1 MARDSQAALVALN
14 RFGLGARGG
23 ASGDLIN
30 AASDPRGFVKAE
42 LARPNGVLLEAPG
55 LQSTPQLGQAV
66 FAYQDEVKQA
76 REAAAKAGTPPEAPP
91 LQAPADQ
98 KPGPRR
104 NLSLNTAATEIAGQM
119 AEAKPA
125 DAAAKPETMQPNMA
139 APPAAK
145 PAPQPLNVIQKTF
158 RAEALARLQRATLV
172 ECGFTERLVVF
183 WSNHFCI
190 SASKGE
196 LARIWAGAFER
207 EAIRPHVLGRFADML
222 KAVEQHPA
230 MLFFLDNQQ
239 SLGPDSRAGQN
250 RKRGLNENL
259 AREIMELH
267 TLGVGGGYTQEDVT
281 SLARIITGW
290 TFAGRQGGL
299 GTPGSF
305 AFNVN
310 AHQPGPQVL
319 LGKTYEPTGLAQGE
333 AALADIARHP
343 STANFIATKLVR
355 HFVADDPPQALV
367 ARLRDV
373 FVKTDG
379 DLKAMATALVDS
391 DEAWKAPLTKMRSP
405 YDFLVASGRLLAR
418 VPEDPGAYLNGL
430 NLLGQPLWSP
440 SGPNGFPDTVAA
452 WAAPE
457 GMKLR
462 LDIAAQMGAR
472 LGNNIEPARPA
483 GIRSGRRGVDRNAA
497 DHRARGIA
505 PAGAGAA
512 ADVAGNAEEMMM
524 IDCVENR
531 LLTSR
536 RGLLLGGA
544 SFAAW
549 AYLPKFARAADGRDP
564 RLIVVILRGAL
575 DGLSTVAPVGD
586 PDYAGLHGSIALAAD
601 GAHPRDHA
609 RFLLRAASGYAGVR
623 AHVSR
628 HACRSDPR
636 GGDTLSRPFAFRRP
650 GRARKRLCRPRP
662 GAVRLAQPRAGS
674 AAARRARVERPCGRA
689 DHAAGAARQCADRR
703 LGAGGAAAGR
713 RRHRDAARRSL
724 PSPRSRVGDGPL
736 AGPPVG
742 EGRKRRRHEAE
753 GRQSGRADAPGRAR
767 RRQAD
772 GGRRRPAHRRAR
784 LRRLGYARQ

>member
-1 MARDSQAALVALN
+1 MARDSHAALVALN
-14 RFGLGARGG
+14 RFGFGARGG
-23 ASGDLIN
+23 ASGDLVN

-42 LARPNGVLLEAPG
+42 LARPSGVLLEAPG
-55 LQSTPQLGQAV
+55 LQSTPQLAQAV
-66 FAYQDEVKQA
+66 FAYQDQVKQA
-76 REAAAKAGTPPEAPP
+76 REAAKTAAPAEAPMP
-91 LQAPADQ
+91 QAPADQ
-98 KPGPRR
+98 KPAVRR
-104 NLSLNTAATEIAGQM
+104 NLSLNAAATEIAGQM

-125 DAAAKPETMQPNMA
+125 DNAAKPEIMQPNTA

-190 SASKGE
+190 SATKGE
-196 LARIWAGAFER
+196 LARMWAGAFER

-290 TFAGRQGGL
+290 TFAGRQGQL

-305 AFNVN
+305 VFNSN

-319 LGKTYEPTGLAQGE
+319 LGKTYEAAGLGQGE

-343 STANFIATKLVR
+343 STAKFIATKFVR

-379 DLKAMATALVDS
+379 DLKAMAVALVDS

-405 YDFLVASGRLLAR
+405 YDFVIASGRLLAR
-418 VPEDPGAYLNGL
+418 VPEDPGAYLNNL

-440 SGPNGFPDTVAA
+440 AGPNGFPDTSVA

-457 GMKLR
+457 GIKLR

-472 LGNNIEPARPA
+472 LGNNIDPLDLLEF
-483 GIRSGRRGVDRNAA
+483 
-497 DHRARGIA
+497 
-505 PAGAGAA
+505 AA
-512 ADVAGNAEEMMM
+512 ADAASVETRRTIERAE
-524 IDCVENR
+524 
-531 LLTSR
+531 SR
-536 RGLLLGGA
+536 QQALALLLM
-544 SFAAW
+544 S
-549 AYLPKFARAADGRDP
+549 PEMQ
-564 RLIVVILRGAL
+564 
-575 DGLSTVAPVGD
+575 
-586 PDYAGLHGSIALAAD
+586 
-601 GAHPRDHA
+601 
-609 RFLLRAASGYAGVR
+609 
-623 AHVSR
+623 
-628 HACRSDPR
+628 
-636 GGDTLSRPFAFRRP
+636 RR
-650 GRARKRLCRPRP
+650 
-662 GAVRLAQPRAGS
+662 
-674 AAARRARVERPCGRA
+674 
-689 DHAAGAARQCADRR
+689 
-703 LGAGGAAAGR
+703 
-713 RRHRDAARRSL
+713 
-724 PSPRSRVGDGPL
+724 
-736 AGPPVG
+736 
-742 EGRKRRRHEAE
+742 
-753 GRQSGRADAPGRAR
+753 
-767 RRQAD
+767 
-772 GGRRRPAHRRAR
+772 
-784 LRRLGYARQ
+784 